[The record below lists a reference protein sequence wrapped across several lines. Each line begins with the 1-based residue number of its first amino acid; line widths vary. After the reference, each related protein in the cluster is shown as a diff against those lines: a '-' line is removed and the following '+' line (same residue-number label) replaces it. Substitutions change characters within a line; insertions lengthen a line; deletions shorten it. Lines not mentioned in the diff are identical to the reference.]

1 MRRMLLLVTPWHV
14 PIQTSRG
21 LVTFRPGDLQVPA
34 DLSRVKLLIEHG
46 RDVVVSFAIEQHT
59 TTAGLTMLF
68 EQPAEYPE
76 AKAAFDS
83 AARGLRDGV
92 SPGIEM
98 DSPTMTR
105 IRRAGP
111 GVSVA
116 GAGLLREVSLCA
128 VAAHPDARVLGVTP

>member
-1 MRRMLLLVTPWHV
+1 MRRMLVLVTPWHV

-21 LVTFRPGDLQVPA
+21 LVTFGPGDLQVPD
-34 DLSRVKLLIEHG
+34 DLSRVKLLLEHG
-46 RDVVVSFAIEQHT
+46 RDVVLSVAIEHHT
-59 TTAGLTMLF
+59 TTTGLTMLF
-68 EQPAEYPE
+68 EQPDTPE
-76 AKAAFDS
+76 ARAAFDS

-92 SPGIEM
+92 SPGVEM